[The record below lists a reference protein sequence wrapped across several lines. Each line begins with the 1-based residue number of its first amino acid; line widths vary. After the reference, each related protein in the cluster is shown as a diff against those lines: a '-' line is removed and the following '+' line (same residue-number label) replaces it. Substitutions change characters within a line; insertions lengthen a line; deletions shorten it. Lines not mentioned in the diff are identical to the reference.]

1 MADHSLENKNTTSD
15 ARGSADLLGSA
26 SEYFHRA
33 ICPIQAMGPVEQ
45 IVEEPVRTE
54 GVSSRDSSTW
64 CLGAAAGAV
73 ALGALALSG
82 GIVLHVIGYA
92 LASLL
97 AFTLI
102 AMFRRRSLERAVKEG
117 IGVPH
122 RVNLLAIGVLVVGFA
137 VSVAQSWLIASY
149 LA

>member
-1 MADHSLENKNTTSD
+1 MEESL
-15 ARGSADLLGSA
+15 
-26 SEYFHRA
+26 
-33 ICPIQAMGPVEQ
+33 
-45 IVEEPVRTE
+45 RTKTR
-54 GVSSRDSSTW
+54 SSRDSSTW
-64 CLGAAAGAV
+64 CLAAATGAV
-73 ALGALALSG
+73 ALGAVALGG
-82 GIVLHVIGYA
+82 GIVLHVVGYA

-102 AMFRRRSLERAVKEG
+102 AMFRRRSLERAIKEG

-122 RVNLLAIGVLVVGFA
+122 RVNLFAACVLLVGFA